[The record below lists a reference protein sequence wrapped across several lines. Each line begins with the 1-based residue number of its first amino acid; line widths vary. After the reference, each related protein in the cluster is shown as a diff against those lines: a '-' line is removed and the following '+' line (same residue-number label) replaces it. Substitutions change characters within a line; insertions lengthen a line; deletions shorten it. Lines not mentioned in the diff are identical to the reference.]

1 MIVYALK
8 CAAGHRFDGWFRNG
22 EDCDSQ
28 LARHLVACPSCG
40 DSAVGKAPMAP
51 RIAKGRRGGDA
62 PPTEVPPPA
71 GAPVSGPVEGQVG
84 TPSAPVPA
92 SAVPPDGALPEGV
105 TQGDVRRFLRELR
118 RQVET
123 NATYVGGG
131 FAEEARKI
139 HYGEAEGRPIYGET
153 TPQEARDLQE
163 EGVEFSAIPWLPL
176 DN

>member
-1 MIVYALK
+1 MIADVMIVYALK
-8 CAAGHRFDGWFRNG
+8 CGAGHRFDGWFRNG

-51 RIAKGRRGGDA
+51 RIAKGRRGDDA
-62 PPTEVPPPA
+62 PAAGAPPA
-71 GAPVSGPVEGQVG
+71 GAPAAGP
-84 TPSAPVPA
+84 APEQASPA
-92 SAVPPDGALPEGV
+92 PAAVPDAALPEGV
-105 TQGDVRRFLRELR
+105 TPGDVRRFLREMR
-118 RQVET
+118 RQVEA

-153 TPQEARDLQE
+153 TPQEARDLRE